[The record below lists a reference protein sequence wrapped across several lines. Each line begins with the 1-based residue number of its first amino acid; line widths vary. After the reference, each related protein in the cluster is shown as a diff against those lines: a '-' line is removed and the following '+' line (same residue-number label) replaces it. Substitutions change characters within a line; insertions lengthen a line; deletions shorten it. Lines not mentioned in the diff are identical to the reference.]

1 MKFTDG
7 AWLIRKGLHM
17 LYPVEVHD
25 WEIEADA
32 LTIFASPK
40 HMTHRGD
47 EIGSALLEMHFSS
60 PFPDVIRVQI
70 AHYKGAQRS
79 GPDFQLQHSGNA
91 PATIDETEQG
101 ARFCC
106 GKLAVNIRKEQP
118 WAVGFEYDGRKLT
131 RSSDRNT

>member
-7 AWLIRKGLHM
+7 GWLIRKGFRM
-17 LYPVEVHD
+17 FYPVEVHD

-47 EIGSALLEMHFSS
+47 EIGSALLQMHLSS

-70 AHYKGAQRS
+70 AHYSYQSAICDTMKKGR
-79 GPDFQLQHSGNA
+79 
-91 PATIDETEQG
+91 
-101 ARFCC
+101 
-106 GKLAVNIRKEQP
+106 
-118 WAVGFEYDGRKLT
+118 
-131 RSSDRNT
+131 